1 MKNGYGWGFAMW
13 RWGTLFSDQHI
24 CSLPKTWTKP
34 RRISGR
40 ILVKLGRTY
49 GDFQCWR
56 KLRSCA
62 CASRWERNQS
72 WAHTNSM
79 SYAWT
84 TKYASKNHA
93 LPTGDLIW
101 KIGWLLPIS
110 GDFLTRQ
117 YWFREL
123 QRVIWMI
130 FWMRLQAQFNWRLQ
144 SSTIPGIP
152 KCMQNVS
159 SSVLNNNFLQSQ
171 LLVSSCVV
179 MYFMIWIGFKGYLW
193 SPLYS

>member
-101 KIGWLLPIS
+101 RL
-110 GDFLTRQ
+110 GDFYQ
-117 YWFREL
+117 S
-123 QRVIWMI
+123 VVI
-130 FWMRLQAQFNWRLQ
+130 FWHDNIDFGSYKGLFEWYFGWGCKRNSTGDCNQVPYLAYQNACRMCHLQ
-144 SSTIPGIP
+144 S
-152 KCMQNVS
+152 
-159 SSVLNNNFLQSQ
+159 
-171 LLVSSCVV
+171 
-179 MYFMIWIGFKGYLW
+179 
-193 SPLYS
+193 